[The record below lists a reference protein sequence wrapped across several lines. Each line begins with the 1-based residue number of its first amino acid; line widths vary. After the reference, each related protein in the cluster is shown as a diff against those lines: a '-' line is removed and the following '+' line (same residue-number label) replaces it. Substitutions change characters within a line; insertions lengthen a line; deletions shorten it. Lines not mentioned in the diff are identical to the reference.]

1 MSVITLNGWIVFLQT
16 PVDHISVYYHHS
28 KKLYHDDEN
37 EIKRDVI
44 GGRWP
49 LIIAAALGFSRRRR
63 CGLKLLLLLLRTG
76 TIVYLTS

>member
-1 MSVITLNGWIVFLQT
+1 MGGLCFLQKT
-16 PVDHISVYYHHS
+16 VDHISKCYHHS

-49 LIIAAALGFSRRRR
+49 LRSLQQPWDSHDDDDAA
-63 CGLKLLLLLLRTG
+63 
-76 TIVYLTS
+76 